1 MIISQNSTNSYQPKC
16 ITKNNTPS
24 FGAVNPKMKELGDIS
39 RRVRLEFPALSNTKL
54 MGFKNINSNIRNY
67 NYLVYVRKLM
77 SKYREYYNCSTN
89 ARKVLLRELSGMK
102 KMNIG
107 NCGEMADATYIAL
120 KLNGVEDVKLVQ
132 LYAYDKS
139 TGSMRNLDHTVVGIN
154 FRLPKGYKYHKW
166 DSSEHRIDNSCRI
179 YPQNDSIIV
188 DTWAGFADYGK
199 NAAEYY
205 KSNRALI
212 ECNKLE
218 YSPRNRLLY
227 DSEELCYIPIKEY
240 KLKDMDFK
248 YFEKTYPNLILDKNK
263 SSSEVKTNLFRR
275 ILNSAFGIKQK
286 DVTQRKKYKFDEM
299 SDHIRAELR
308 YNCGLKSA
316 PTAEEMAH
324 ARAEYQKII
333 NEKYNLKVEI
343 KE

>member
-1 MIISQNSTNSYQPKC
+1 MIISQNSTNSYQPTS
-16 ITKNNTPS
+16 IVKNSTPS

-39 RRVRLEFPALSNTKL
+39 RRVSLEFPALSNTKL
-54 MGFKNINSNIRNY
+54 IGFKKICSNKNNY
-67 NYLVYVRKLM
+67 NYLLYVQKLM
-77 SKYREYYNCSTN
+77 SKYREYYNCSSN

-102 KMNIG
+102 NMKIG

-166 DSSEHRIDNSCRI
+166 DSSEHRIDSSCRI
-179 YPQNDSIIV
+179 YPENDSVIV
-188 DTWAGFADYGK
+188 DTWAGFTDYGK
-199 NAAEYY
+199 NAAEFY

-218 YSPRNRLLY
+218 YSPRNHLLY
-227 DSEELCYIPIKEY
+227 DSEGLCYIPIKEY

-248 YFEKTYPNLILDKNK
+248 YFEKTYPKLILDKNK
-263 SSSEVKTNLFRR
+263 SSSEVKTNLFKR
-275 ILNSAFGIKQK
+275 IINSTFGIKRK
-286 DVTQRKKYKFDEM
+286 DILQRKRYKFNEM
-299 SDHIRAELR
+299 SEHVKTELK

-324 ARAEYQKII
+324 ARAEYQKAI
-333 NEKYNLKVEI
+333 NKKYNIKNKVD
-343 KE
+343 